1 MDMTRSTDTAKAFGR
16 ALGQRDHA
24 HVASLLANEASFDAL
39 LPGRRLVER
48 GRARISALWV
58 DWLDWASAVEV
69 EDLRV
74 RSVGDRTSL
83 SWRGLLRTD
92 DRSIGNRL
100 IEQHMVM
107 DVGDDGIERIELVCT
122 GMRRVPAVPGT
133 RVHDFDAGTLGCTD
147 GFTSEFRRR
156 LRAIDVGA
164 QLRVTTRDPSARAD
178 LPAMTRLMGHE
189 LVATRDLD
197 DGRTEFFVTRRR

>member
-1 MDMTRSTDTAKAFGR
+1 MGMTRSTETAEAFGH
-16 ALGQRDHA
+16 ALGRRDHPC
-24 HVASLLANEASFDAL
+24 LAAMLAPDVSFDAL
-39 LPGRRLVER
+39 LPGRRLVDR
-48 GRARISALWV
+48 GRERISALWV
-58 DWLDWASAVEV
+58 DWLDWASAVEL

-74 RSVGDRTSL
+74 RNVGDRTSL

-92 DRSIGNRL
+92 DQSIGNRL
-100 IEQHMVM
+100 MEQHMVL
-107 DVGDDGIERIELVCT
+107 DIGGGVIERIELVCT
-122 GMRRVPAVPGT
+122 GMRPVPAAPEV

-147 GFTSEFRRR
+147 GFPSEFRRR

-197 DGRTEFFVTRRR
+197 DGRTEFLVTRRR